1 MITLPPAERVRRRP
15 ALIFG
20 DDGLEGSKRVFKELF
35 KILLSTTIEAVHFRD
50 NYLLALPLRFYIHSG
65 SLSLCCAARWL
76 AIPNRVIKLLLS
88 AVNPHGEQITPAL
101 LNRHMKTQA
110 VREQSGF
117 LLPDRFSIYSYLPD
131 ALFSFFSACAF
142 SIAFRFLKSL

>member
-1 MITLPPAERVRRRP
+1 MPRRGENIWKRKGGRWE
-15 ALIFG
+15 ARYIKG
-20 DDGLEGSKRVFKELF
+20 RTTEGRAIYGSVYAK
-35 KILLSTTIEAVHFRD
+35 T
-50 NYLLALPLRFYIHSG
+50 YLLALPLRFYIHSG
-65 SLSLCCAARWL
+65 SLSLCCAAHRL
-76 AIPNRVIKLLLS
+76 ATPNLVIKLLLS

-110 VREQSGF
+110 VRDQSGI

-142 SIAFRFLKSL
+142 SVAFRFLKSL